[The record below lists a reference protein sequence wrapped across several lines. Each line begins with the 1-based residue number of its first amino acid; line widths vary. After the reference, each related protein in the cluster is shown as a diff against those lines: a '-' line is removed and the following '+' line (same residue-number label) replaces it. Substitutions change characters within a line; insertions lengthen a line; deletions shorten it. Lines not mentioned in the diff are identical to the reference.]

1 MDLTKIFSGM
11 DKGPEAIQ
19 ANFEKLNAA
28 SGSGTEWSKV
38 GLISLNGFGGNNLC
52 WRKYKAGGLTIL
64 EFSGWCTT
72 PTVKQGQQ
80 VDIVKVSDDIKNL
93 LGSYFAQTGYIDGS
107 PASGL
112 SFDQVNGKISMTNG
126 YSFDLS
132 PFGAMISLLIVG

>member
-28 SGSGTEWSKV
+28 SGSGTQWSKA
-38 GLISLNGFGGNNLC
+38 GLTGINGFGGENLC
-52 WRKYKAGGLTIL
+52 WRQYKAGGLTIL

-72 PTVKQGQQ
+72 PTVKQSQA

-93 LGSYFAQTGYIDGS
+93 FGAYFAQAGHINAS
-107 PASGL
+107 PASSL
-112 SFDQVNGKISMTNG
+112 SFDQSNGKISMRNG
-126 YSFDLS
+126 YSFDLT
-132 PFGAMISLLIVG
+132 PFATEMSLLVVG

>member
-28 SGSGTEWSKV
+28 SGSGTQWSKA
-38 GLISLNGFGGNNLC
+38 GLTSINGFGGENLC
-52 WRKYKAGGLTIL
+52 WRQYKAGGLTIL

-72 PTVKQGQQ
+72 PTVKQGQA
-80 VDIVKVSDDIKNL
+80 VDIVKVSDNIKNL
-93 LGSYFAQTGYIDGS
+93 FGLYFTQAGHIDAS

-112 SFDQVNGKISMTNG
+112 SFDPVNGKISMRNG
-126 YSFDLS
+126 YNFDLT
-132 PFGAMISLLIVG
+132 PFATGMSLLVVG

>member
-28 SGSGTEWSKV
+28 SGSGTEWSKA
-38 GLISLNGFGGNNLC
+38 GLTSINGFGGDNLC

-72 PTVKQGQQ
+72 PTVKQGQA

-93 LGSYFAQTGYIDGS
+93 FGVYFAQVGQIDAS

-112 SFDQVNGKISMTNG
+112 IFDRSNGKISMRNG
-126 YSFDLS
+126 YSFDLE
-132 PFGAMISLLIVG
+132 PFEARMSLFVVG

>member
-28 SGSGTEWSKV
+28 SGSGTQWSKA
-38 GLISLNGFGGNNLC
+38 GLTSINGFDGENLC
-52 WRKYKAGGLTIL
+52 WRQYKAGGLTIL

-72 PTVKQGQQ
+72 PTVKQGQA

-93 LGSYFAQTGYIDGS
+93 FGTYFAQAGQIDTS

-112 SFDQVNGKISMTNG
+112 LFDRNNGKISMRNG
-126 YSFDLS
+126 YSFDLT
-132 PFGAMISLLIVG
+132 PFAAQMSLLVVG

>member
-28 SGSGTEWSKV
+28 SGSGTQWSKA
-38 GLISLNGFGGNNLC
+38 GLTSINGFDGENLC
-52 WRKYKAGGLTIL
+52 WRQYKAGGLTIL

-72 PTVKQGQQ
+72 PTVKQGQA

-93 LGSYFAQTGYIDGS
+93 FGTYFAQAGQIDTS

-112 SFDQVNGKISMTNG
+112 IFDRNNGKISMRNG
-126 YSFDLS
+126 YSFDLT
-132 PFGAMISLLIVG
+132 PFAAQMSLLVVG

>member
-28 SGSGTEWSKV
+28 SGSGTEWSKA
-38 GLISLNGFGGNNLC
+38 GLTSINGFGGENLC
-52 WRKYKAGGLTIL
+52 WRQYKAGGLTIL

-72 PTVKQGQQ
+72 PTVKQGQA

-93 LGSYFAQTGYIDGS
+93 FGVYFAQVGQIDTS

-112 SFDQVNGKISMTNG
+112 IFDRSNGKISMRNG
-126 YSFDLS
+126 YNFDLE
-132 PFGAMISLLIVG
+132 PFAAQMSLLVVG

>member
-28 SGSGTEWSKV
+28 SGSGTEWSKA
-38 GLISLNGFGGNNLC
+38 GLTSINGFGGENLC
-52 WRKYKAGGLTIL
+52 WRQYKAGGLTIL

-72 PTVKQGQQ
+72 PTVKQGQA
-80 VDIVKVSDDIKNL
+80 VDIVKVSNNIKDL
-93 LGSYFAQTGYIDGS
+93 FGSYFAQAGQIDTS

-112 SFDQVNGKISMTNG
+112 IFDQSSGKISMRNG
-126 YSFDLS
+126 YSFDLT
-132 PFGAMISLLIVG
+132 PFAAQMSLLVIG